1 MLYKIKKPPSL
12 PRGVDWPFPHRH
24 GFDKFM
30 NVPQSLWKRAECQ
43 HSLTQSAYSG
53 RQGEARLDT
62 QPGGKVG
69 RRVLLTQIRS
79 PGQSVERQ
87 RTRHRHRADTSKLD
101 YAIPNNTDWAS
112 VKPSLACRTY
122 SNLEVPPWL
131 IWKQPFQETLEF

>member
-1 MLYKIKKPPSL
+1 
-12 PRGVDWPFPHRH
+12 
-24 GFDKFM
+24 M

-62 QPGGKVG
+62 QPGGKV
-69 RRVLLTQIRS
+69 
-79 PGQSVERQ
+79 
-87 RTRHRHRADTSKLD
+87 D